1 MTKQNEAVFP
11 FENGK
16 LQIIYENDC
25 FLIAAGKV
33 KSDDNS
39 KISIGVRWCVSNLS
53 SGIKHRGFPYMQGDS
68 GITKCWF
75 IIPNDLAIYLL
86 MGIKDRKQNV
96 IENAQNKIYEVLQI
110 LIKQEQERVNAQRI
124 RNEKI

>member
-33 KSDDNS
+33 KGNM
-39 KISIGVRWCVSNLS
+39 SIGVRWCVSNLS
-53 SGIKHRGFPYMQGDS
+53 NGIKHRGFPYMQGDS

-86 MGIKDRKQNV
+86 MGIKDNKQNA
-96 IENAQNKIYEVLQI
+96 IEDAQNKIYEVLQT
-110 LIKQEQERVNAQRI
+110 LIAQEQERVKRTKDSQ
-124 RNEKI
+124 

>member
-11 FENGK
+11 FEDK

-33 KSDDNS
+33 KGNM
-39 KISIGVRWCVSNLS
+39 SIGVRWCVSNLS
-53 SGIKHRGFPYMQGDS
+53 KGIKHRGFPYMQS
-68 GITKCWF
+68 NNGIKKCWF

-86 MGIKDRKQNV
+86 MGIKDRKQNA
-96 IENAQNKIYEVLQI
+96 IKNAQNKIYEVLQT
-110 LIKQEQERVNAQRI
+110 LIAQEQKRTKDSQ
-124 RNEKI
+124 

>member
-16 LQIIYENDC
+16 LQIIYENDE
-25 FLIAAGKV
+25 FKIAAGKV
-33 KSDDNS
+33 KGNNNP
-39 KISIGVRWCVSNLS
+39 ISIGVRWCVSNLS
-53 SGIKHRGFPYMQGDS
+53 NGIKHRGFPYMQGDN

-86 MGIKDRKQNV
+86 MGIKDKKQNA
-96 IENAQNKIYEVLQI
+96 IEDAQNKIYEVLQI
-110 LIKQEQERVNAQRI
+110 LIKQEQERVNRTMDSQ
-124 RNEKI
+124 

>member
-1 MTKQNEAVFP
+1 MTKQNEAIFP
-11 FENGK
+11 FEDK

-33 KSDDNS
+33 KGNM
-39 KISIGVRWCVSNLS
+39 SIGVRWCVSNLS
-53 SGIKHRGFPYMQGDS
+53 NGIKHRGFPYMQSNDRL
-68 GITKCWF
+68 IKCWF

-86 MGIKDRKQNV
+86 MGIKDRKQNA